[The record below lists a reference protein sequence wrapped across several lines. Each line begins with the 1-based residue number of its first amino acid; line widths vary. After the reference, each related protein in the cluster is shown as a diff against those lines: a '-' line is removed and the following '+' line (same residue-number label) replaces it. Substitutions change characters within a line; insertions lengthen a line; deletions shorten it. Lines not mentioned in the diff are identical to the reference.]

1 MRLSE
6 IINCLENRFPKYNAE
21 SWDNVGFM
29 IGNKEKE
36 IQKIQISL
44 DVTMKVI
51 DNAEEKGV
59 D

>member
-21 SWDNVGFM
+21 NWDTVGFM
-29 IGNKEKE
+29 IENKERE